1 MARSRSDCVTSRWI
15 HSLRRSVPLN
25 LAQLDDLTCAVL
37 RGESPNWPSTCG
49 DDLETIFIRRAQYQG
64 VTALLHERLQRLSAW
79 PYAVREAVR
88 QHALARAVW
97 ELRHQQVLGDV
108 LAALRTRDIEPV
120 LFKGTALAYG
130 LYANPVWRERSD
142 TDMIVAEQD
151 WGRASDTLIS
161 LRFQRNA
168 GVSGEFVSYQDSY
181 TKESEGGG
189 RHTIDLHRRINNSEL
204 LSRLFSYAE
213 LRAEACQLPAL
224 CKGAWVAG
232 PLHALLL
239 ACLHPATHEH
249 NPYTVDHV
257 PHYGGNRLIW
267 HYDVH
272 LLAQSFTS
280 AQWQSFVDQAVTKGL
295 CATSHEALQ
304 RAATRYETRFPDVV
318 LRTLARTGEPAAVYL
333 KAGRLRQ
340 SWIDFSSIPSAADR
354 LRFARELVFPPPAY
368 MRAKYAQSPNAWLL
382 RLYVRRAAG
391 GLIKRLKRIRQ
402 AE

>member
-1 MARSRSDCVTSRWI
+1 
-15 HSLRRSVPLN
+15 LN

-37 RGESPNWPSTCG
+37 REESPNWPSTCG
-49 DDLETIFIRRAQYQG
+49 DDLETIFIRRTQYQG

-88 QHALARAVW
+88 QHALACAFW
-97 ELRHQQVLGDV
+97 ELRHQHVLGDV
-108 LAALRTRDIEPV
+108 LTALRTRDIEPV

-151 WGRASDTLIS
+151 WRRASDTLIS
-161 LRFQRNA
+161 LGFRRNA

-224 CKGAWVAG
+224 CEGAWAAG
-232 PLHALLL
+232 PVHALLL
-239 ACLHPATHEH
+239 ACLHPATHKY
-249 NPYTVDHV
+249 NPYYVDDV
-257 PHYGGNRLIW
+257 AQYGGDRLIW

-272 LLAQSFTS
+272 LLAESLVP
-280 AQWQSFVDQAVTKGL
+280 AQWQDFVDRATSKGL
-295 CATSHEALQ
+295 CATSLEALE
-304 RAATRYETRFPDVV
+304 RAATRFRTRYPDIV
-318 LRTLARTGEPAAVYL
+318 REALAKTREPVAVYL

-340 SWIDFSSIPSAADR
+340 SWIDFSSLPRAADR
-354 LRFARELVFPPPAY
+354 LQFARELIFPPPAY
-368 MRAKYAQSPNAWLL
+368 MRAKYEQSPDAWLL
-382 RLYVRRAAG
+382 WLYVRRAAR
-391 GLIKRLKRIRQ
+391 GLLKRLKRVRQ
-402 AE
+402 AND

>member
-37 RGESPNWPSTCG
+37 REESPNWPSTCG

-64 VTALLHERLQRLSAW
+64 VTALLHERLPRLSAW

-88 QHALARAVW
+88 QHTLARAVW

-108 LAALRTRDIEPV
+108 VAALRTRDIEPV

-142 TDMIVAEQD
+142 TDMIVAEED
-151 WGRASDTLIS
+151 WGRASDTLVS
-161 LRFQRNA
+161 LGFRRNA
-168 GVSGEFVSYQDSY
+168 GASGEFVSYEDSY
-181 TKESEGGG
+181 TKESEGGD

-213 LRAEACQLPAL
+213 LRAEARQLPAL
-224 CKGAWVAG
+224 CKGARAAG
-232 PLHALLL
+232 PVHALLL
-239 ACLHPATHEH
+239 ACLHPAAHKH
-249 NPYTVDHV
+249 APYIVDHV
-257 PHYGGNRLIW
+257 PYYGGDRLIW
-267 HYDVH
+267 RYDIH
-272 LLAQSFTS
+272 LLAASLVP
-280 AQWQSFVDQAVTKGL
+280 AQWQDFVDRATSKGL
-295 CATSHEALQ
+295 CATSLEALE
-304 RAATRYETRFPDVV
+304 RAATCFRTRYPDIA
-318 LRTLARTGEPAAVYL
+318 REALAKTGEPVAVYL

-354 LRFARELVFPPPAY
+354 LRFVRELVFPPPAY
-368 MRAKYAQSPNAWLL
+368 MRAKYARSPNAWMLW
-382 RLYVRRAAG
+382 LYVRRAAA
-391 GLIKRLKRIRQ
+391 GLIKRLKRVRR

>member
-1 MARSRSDCVTSRWI
+1 MSAC
-15 HSLRRSVPLN
+15 
-25 LAQLDDLTCAVL
+25 
-37 RGESPNWPSTCG
+37 GELST
-49 DDLETIFIRRAQYQG
+49 
-64 VTALLHERLQRLSAW
+64 W

-108 LAALRTRDIEPV
+108 LTALRTRDIEPV

-161 LRFQRNA
+161 LGFRRNV
-168 GVSGEFVSYQDSY
+168 GVSGEFVSYQHSY
-181 TKESEGGG
+181 TKENDGGG
-189 RHTIDLHRRINNSEL
+189 RHIIDLHRRISNSEL

-213 LRAEACQLPAL
+213 LHAEARQLQAL
-224 CKGAWVAG
+224 CTGAWAAG
-232 PLHALLL
+232 PVHALLL
-239 ACLHPATHEH
+239 ACLHPATHKY
-249 NPYTVDHV
+249 NPYYVDDV
-257 PHYGGNRLIW
+257 AHYGGDRLIW

-272 LLAQSFTS
+272 LLAESLVP
-280 AQWQSFVDQAVTKGL
+280 AQWQDFVDRAVTKGL
-295 CATSHEALQ
+295 CATSLEALE
-304 RAATRYETRFPDVV
+304 RAATCYGTRYPDAVLQVLAKTR
-318 LRTLARTGEPAAVYL
+318 EPVAAYL

-368 MRAKYAQSPNAWLL
+368 MRAKYAQSPDAWLL
-382 RLYVRRAAG
+382 WLYVRRAAA
-391 GLIKRLKRIRQ
+391 GLIKRLKRVRQ
-402 AE
+402 AND